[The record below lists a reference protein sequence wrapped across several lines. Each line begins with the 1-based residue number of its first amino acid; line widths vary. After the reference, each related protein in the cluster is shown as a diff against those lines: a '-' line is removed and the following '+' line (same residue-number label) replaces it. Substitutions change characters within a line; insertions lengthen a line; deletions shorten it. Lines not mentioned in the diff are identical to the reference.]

1 MKDAVCIPK
10 VSNKFTSSSITDDDC
25 DALGYSTFTINGEWE
40 DKTSLNI
47 PIIYNTAK
55 IFLDNSGQDAADC
68 DYLNDPVRFA
78 CKIRGNDRLKVKE
91 QNVTIG
97 TLGPKAYKINGYDS
111 GKSISDCD
119 DNWLFDNATF
129 LSLNKIMIVICL
141 LLFKKLKFKVKN

>member
-1 MKDAVCIPK
+1 MKLQKWINILLKIGIIPK
-10 VSNKFTSSSITDDDC
+10 VANTFTPSSITDDDC

-78 CKIRGNDRLKVKE
+78 
-91 QNVTIG
+91 
-97 TLGPKAYKINGYDS
+97 
-111 GKSISDCD
+111 
-119 DNWLFDNATF
+119 
-129 LSLNKIMIVICL
+129 
-141 LLFKKLKFKVKN
+141 FKLEEMVV